1 MGWIIAVF
9 VIALV
14 LGPVMYLKPSTKENR
29 LAALRLAARKAGL
42 TVKLDSIPTFDPE
55 PAERVS
61 AGGEV
66 RQTTR
71 SCAAYQRGITLSEPM
86 PIQFRVLRMPPTPTV
101 PVNEVHPGWALDQG
115 LEGSFENKVG
125 QSIYGL
131 LDKAPAFCVGFS
143 VDVRFLSCYWFEQAQ
158 EGGTE
163 VDEIAMFLQSAER
176 EIASLVTLQDM

>member
-9 VIALV
+9 VVALV
-14 LGPVMYLKPSTKENR
+14 LGPVMYLKPTAKENR

-66 RQTTR
+66 RQTMR
-71 SCAAYQRGITLSEPM
+71 SCAAYQRGITFSEPM
-86 PIQFRVLRMPPTPTV
+86 PIQFRALRMPPTPTV
-101 PVNEVHPGWALDQG
+101 PVNEVHPGWALDPG
-115 LEGSFENKVG
+115 LHGSFENKVG
-125 QSIYGL
+125 QGIYGL
-131 LDKAPAFCVGFS
+131 LDTVPTFCVGFS
-143 VDVRFLSCYWFEQAQ
+143 VDARFLSCYWFEQAQ

-163 VDEIAMFLQSAER
+163 LDEIATFLESAES
-176 EIASLVTLQDM
+176 EIATLLTT

>member
-14 LGPVMYLKPSTKENR
+14 LGPVMYLKPSAKENR

-71 SCAAYQRGITLSEPM
+71 SCAAYQRGITLS
-86 PIQFRVLRMPPTPTV
+86 
-101 PVNEVHPGWALDQG
+101 
-115 LEGSFENKVG
+115 
-125 QSIYGL
+125 
-131 LDKAPAFCVGFS
+131 
-143 VDVRFLSCYWFEQAQ
+143 
-158 EGGTE
+158 
-163 VDEIAMFLQSAER
+163 
-176 EIASLVTLQDM
+176 